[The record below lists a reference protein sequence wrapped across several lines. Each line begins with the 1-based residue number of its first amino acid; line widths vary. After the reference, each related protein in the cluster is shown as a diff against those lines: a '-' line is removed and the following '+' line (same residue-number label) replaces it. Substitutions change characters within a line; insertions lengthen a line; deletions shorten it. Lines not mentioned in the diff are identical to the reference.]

1 MGTQGSLCSR
11 VSSVL
16 FLTMYSSTAALTWS
30 SQFKKQGKDWR
41 MRFWQP
47 LTAHFF
53 LSPSLV
59 CINRRQKRAKPKDLI
74 TYWRQLKLGTDS
86 AWFWWHE
93 PLTLA
98 RTSALTGTV
107 AVAQVELVGTWV
119 QVGASPLESEQT
131 WVPGVPPPSTSP
143 VTVGKKVYL
152 PDLSFFIISNQNTH
166 RTCMLGR

>member
-107 AVAQVELVGTWV
+107 AVAQVELVGTW
-119 QVGASPLESEQT
+119 GAGGSLPSGIRTDLGSRCASPEYQPRDRGQEGLPPWPQFLHHLKSEY
-131 WVPGVPPPSTSP
+131 P
-143 VTVGKKVYL
+143 
-152 PDLSFFIISNQNTH
+152 
-166 RTCMLGR
+166 